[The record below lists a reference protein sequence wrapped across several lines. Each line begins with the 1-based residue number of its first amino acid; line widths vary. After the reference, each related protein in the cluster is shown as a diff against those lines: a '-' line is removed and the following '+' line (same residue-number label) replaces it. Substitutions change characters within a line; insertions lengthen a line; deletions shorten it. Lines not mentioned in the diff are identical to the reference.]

1 MQKSTYIAAI
11 QDKLHIQV
19 FLLIKPATYQSR
31 VVCLFL
37 QSLPTLCLWG
47 SVYESPE
54 TPKEVFSLLKKHI
67 WPPTYDHWNHN
78 FSTLQ
83 WYRSYIHSV
92 ETLFRILTFPWAR
105 RKWQPTPVFL
115 PGKSHGQRAGYS
127 PWGRKESDTTR
138 ATKFAGLVTCGM
150 LPCPDMGSGGEPQLA
165 VSHTT
170 TSINNWYTNNHS
182 VSHFEYCI
190 Q

>member
-1 MQKSTYIAAI
+1 MQKSTYIAAT

-47 SVYESPE
+47 PVYESPE
-54 TPKEVFSLLKKHI
+54 TPKEVFSLLKKKHI

-83 WYRSYIHSV
+83 WYINYIHSV

-138 ATKFAGLVTCGM
+138 ATVCWASNMWYATLSWYGQWRRATAASQPHNHQYK
-150 LPCPDMGSGGEPQLA
+150 QLI
-165 VSHTT
+165 H
-170 TSINNWYTNNHS
+170 
-182 VSHFEYCI
+182 
-190 Q
+190 